1 MTSTVNRR
9 PVLFILALL
18 ILVGFA
24 LVATSQS
31 TPPWSWGPI
40 LGAIGEESVALTWKT
55 NRSVGFDFSYSLAQI
70 YDSTGQWEE
79 TLTYE
84 GHEGVAEIWLH
95 DLIPGT
101 TYRYQLVFYE
111 GDAVYPTEVGT
122 FHTIKPGARSF
133 SFAVYGA
140 TASFPDRHRLV
151 ADTINRQTD
160 VSLVFHS
167 GGLVEYPTEERF
179 RNFFWAMSDLGR
191 TRPYLTI
198 IGEYDG
204 DDSLYFENFALPS
217 GGGLRDEQ
225 WWSFDYGPIHFVGLD
240 STLSDITQEAVMQ
253 EQTAWLKQDLSK
265 AQNQIIVVLTAD
277 PLYSAAYDSGENE
290 RLLTAWGG
298 LFRQYGVHVVF
309 SSSVHCYEHIYA
321 DGIHHVISGGG
332 GAALIASPANIVP
345 GTVFRRYGLLHYVVG
360 TVADNALRIE
370 VIPVASVVDDVI
382 TLTASDRFTSDS
394 RRSIDTF
401 IVQREE

>member
-9 PVLFILALL
+9 SVLSILALL
-18 ILVGFA
+18 A
-24 LVATSQS
+24 LVAFVLVATAQS
-31 TPPWSWGPI
+31 TPPWAWGPI
-40 LGAIGEESVALTWKT
+40 LGAVGEESVALTWKT
-55 NRSVGFDFSYSLAQI
+55 TRSVGFDFSYSLAQI
-70 YDSTGQWEE
+70 YDLTGQWEE

-95 DLIPGT
+95 DLMPGT

-122 FHTIKPGARSF
+122 FHTIEPGTRSF

-140 TASFPDRHRLV
+140 TASFPDRHKLV
-151 ADTINRQTD
+151 ADTINQQTG

-167 GGLVEYPTEERF
+167 GGLVQYPTEERF

-198 IGEYDG
+198 IGEHDRDDG
-204 DDSLYFENFALPS
+204 LYFENLALPS
-217 GGGLRDEQ
+217 GGGLSDEQ

-240 STLSDITQEAVMQ
+240 STLSDLTQEAVMQ
-253 EQTAWLKQDLSK
+253 EQTAWLKQDLSQ
-265 AQNQIIVVLTAD
+265 AQDQIIVVFTAD
-277 PLYSAAYDSGENE
+277 PLYSAAYDSGENA
-290 RLLTAWGG
+290 RLMTAWEPV
-298 LFRQYGVHVVF
+298 FRQYGVAVVF

-321 DGIHHVISGGG
+321 NGIHHVISGGG
-332 GAALIASPANIVP
+332 GAPLIASPSSLVP

-360 TVADNALRIE
+360 TIADNALQIE
-370 VIPVASVVDDVI
+370 AIPVALVIDDI
-382 TLTASDRFTSDS
+382 LTLSASG
-394 RRSIDTF
+394 RSIDTF

>member
-1 MTSTVNRR
+1 MTSKTNRR
-9 PVLFILALL
+9 SILSILTLL
-18 ILVGFA
+18 A
-24 LVATSQS
+24 LVAAFGLVGTGQS

-40 LGAIGEESVALTWKT
+40 LGAISEESVALTWKT
-55 NRSVGFDFSYSLAQI
+55 VRSVGFDFSYSLAQI

-111 GDAVYPTEVGT
+111 GDAVYPTEIGT

-140 TASFPDRHRLV
+140 TASHPDRHKLV
-151 ADTINRQTD
+151 ADTINQQTD

-198 IGEYDG
+198 IGEYDADQG
-204 DDSLYFENFALPS
+204 LYFENFALPV
-217 GGGLRDEQ
+217 GGGLGDEQ

-240 STLSDITQEAVMQ
+240 STLSDITQEVAME
-253 EQTAWLKQDLSK
+253 EQTAWLKQDLS
-265 AQNQIIVVLTAD
+265 QSQDQIIVVLTAD
-277 PLYSAAYDSGENE
+277 SLYSAFYDSGENE
-290 RLLTAWGG
+290 RLLTAWGP
-298 LFRQYGVHVVF
+298 LFRQYGVDIVF
-309 SSSVHCYEHIYA
+309 SSSIHCYEHIYA

-332 GAALIASPANIVP
+332 GAPLIASPSTIVP

-360 TVADNALRIE
+360 TVADNVLQIE
-370 VIPVASVVDDVI
+370 AIPVASVIDDVL
-382 TLTASDRFTSDS
+382 TLSATG
-394 RRSIDTF
+394 RSIDTF
-401 IVQREE
+401 IVQKEE

>member
-1 MTSTVNRR
+1 MTIKANRQS
-9 PVLFILALL
+9 ILTMLTLL
-18 ILVGFA
+18 VV
-24 LVATSQS
+24 VAFSSIATTAQS

-40 LGAIGEESVALTWKT
+40 LGAVSEESVALTWKT
-55 NRSVGFDFSYSLAQI
+55 IRPVGFDFSYSLAQV

-84 GHEGVAEIWLH
+84 GHKGIAEIWLH
-95 DLIPGT
+95 DLLPGT
-101 TYRYQLVFYE
+101 AYRFQLVFYE

-122 FHTIKPGARSF
+122 FRTIEPGARSF

-140 TASFPDRHRLV
+140 TASHPDRHKLV
-151 ADTINRQTD
+151 ADTIAQQTN

-198 IGEYDG
+198 IGEHDRNDG
-204 DDSLYFENFALPS
+204 LYFENFALPS
-217 GGGLRDEQ
+217 GGGLNDEQ
-225 WWSFDYGPIHFVGLD
+225 WWSFDYGPVHFVGLD
-240 STLSDITQEAVMQ
+240 STLSGLTEEAAMQ
-253 EQTAWLKQDLSK
+253 EQTAWLKQDLSH
-265 AQNQIIVVLTAD
+265 AQDQIIVVFTAD
-277 PLYSAAYDSGENE
+277 PLYSASYDSGENE
-290 RLLTAWGG
+290 RLLTIWEPV
-298 LFRQYGVHVVF
+298 FRQYGVDIVL
-309 SSSVHCYEHIYA
+309 SSTIHCYEHIYI

-332 GAALIASPANIVP
+332 GAPLMPPPSTRVS

-360 TVADNALRIE
+360 TIADNVLQIE
-370 VIPVASVVDDVI
+370 VIPVASVIDDVL
-382 TLTASDRFTSDS
+382 TLSASG
-394 RRSIDTF
+394 RSIDTF

>member
-1 MTSTVNRR
+1 MTSTVSRR
-9 PVLFILALL
+9 SVLSMLALL
-18 ILVGFA
+18 PVVAFA
-24 LVATSQS
+24 LVATAQS
-31 TPPWSWGPI
+31 TPPWAWGPI
-40 LGAIGEESVALTWKT
+40 LGAIGEQSVALTWKT
-55 NRSVGFDFSYSLAQI
+55 TRSVGFDFNYSLAQI

-84 GHEGVAEIWLH
+84 GYEGVAEIWLH
-95 DLIPGT
+95 DLMPGT

-122 FHTIKPGARSF
+122 FHTIKPSARSF

-140 TASFPDRHRLV
+140 TASFPDRHKLV
-151 ADTINRQTD
+151 ADTINQQTN

-179 RNFFWAMSDLGR
+179 RNFFWAISDLGR

-198 IGEYDG
+198 VGEYDADQG
-204 DDSLYFENFALPS
+204 LYFENFALPT
-217 GGGLRDEQ
+217 GGGLGDEQ

-240 STLSDITQEAVMQ
+240 STLSDITQEVVMQ
-253 EQTAWLKQDLSK
+253 EQTAWLKQDLS
-265 AQNQIIVVLTAD
+265 QSQDQIIVAFTSD
-277 PLYSAAYDSGENE
+277 PLYSAFYESGENE

-298 LFRQYGVHVVF
+298 LFRQYGVDVVF

-321 DGIHHVISGGG
+321 DGIHHIISGGG
-332 GAALIASPANIVP
+332 GAPLIASPLSIVP

-360 TVADNALRIE
+360 TIADNALRIE
-370 VIPVASVVDDVI
+370 AIPVASVVEDMV
-382 TLTASDRFTSDS
+382 TLSASG
-394 RRSIDTF
+394 RSIDTF
-401 IVQREE
+401 IVQREM